1 VLVLVQDFWDVELCP
16 LKKIGRGRGGER
28 LRRPYKHVTS
38 GYRNTEP
45 GKIIIVNII
54 RRIYHCKMQQ
64 LSKKLIPML
73 YTLQI
78 LLQQMSGTE
87 FTGNNGICYNKH
99 IT

>member
-1 VLVLVQDFWDVELCP
+1 M
-16 LKKIGRGRGGER
+16 GGGGGGGI
-28 LRRPYKHVTS
+28 RRPYKHVTS

-45 GKIIIVNII
+45 DKIITVNII
-54 RRIYHCKMQQ
+54 RRVYHCKMQQ

-87 FTGNNGICYNKH
+87 FTGTNDV
-99 IT
+99 